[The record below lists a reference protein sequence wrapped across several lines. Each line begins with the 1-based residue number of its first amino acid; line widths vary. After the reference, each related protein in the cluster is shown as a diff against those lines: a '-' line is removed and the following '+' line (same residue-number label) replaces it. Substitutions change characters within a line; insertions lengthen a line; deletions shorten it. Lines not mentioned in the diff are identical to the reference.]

1 MRCTSPALTVESYE
15 EITSAKANGLEASKP
30 IYRRRHSSFH
40 PRRNSSESIMDGEE
54 GLLLRV
60 DLFLSE
66 LERRLEFLE
75 SYGNLNFDSSISR
88 AYATLQAVR
97 AQCSQISGE
106 VLGAGRR
113 RAKVMVETVE
123 SRYQDA
129 MVAKET
135 LSEKVHEGI
144 VLLEKLLSD
153 FETKAY
159 KMREQGFV
167 GTAESIMDEGRR
179 VVDGGFKQAREVI
192 DEGIERARK
201 ATESMEEHIEAA
213 IRRAREHGLIRYE
226 DLPVPWRINPHIVKG
241 YRFTESK
248 VDCIRS
254 MFGISNESV
263 NIWSH
268 AIGLI
273 IVLAI
278 AFYFYPM
285 SVNFSLSTNT
295 DVCIAA
301 VFFFAACKCLV
312 CSCMWH
318 TMNSVA
324 DKTLMERFACVDY
337 TGISLLI
344 AASIMT
350 TEYTAFYCEP
360 VSRWVY
366 MTATLSLGI
375 GGVILPWHP
384 TFNRS
389 DMAWARVAFYVSLG
403 ATGFAP
409 VAQLNLTRG
418 SAWAW
423 AFYAPIAKSITVYLV
438 GAFVYA
444 SKVPERWFPGAFD
457 YIGGSHN
464 LWHIAVLSGILFHYV
479 AMQEFFSRAFARAE
493 NGCASC
499 CLLDDGYCKAGDF
512 CAPVAGFCCHNG
524 EDPQTCATR
533 LDFSLP
539 PSLPASLPSS
549 IIVDAPLFASPTASL
564 AAASSSF
571 TVLYSTTFKTASDY
585 AAATSTVQVA
595 EATVAAVNTAFMTIV
610 GAAASSRI

>member
-1 MRCTSPALTVESYE
+1 MRCTPPALTVGSYE
-15 EITSAKANGLEASKP
+15 GISSAKTSGAETSKP
-30 IYRRRHSSFH
+30 AYRRRHSSFH

-66 LERRLEFLE
+66 LERRLDILE

-97 AQCSQISGE
+97 ARCSQVSGE
-106 VLGAGRR
+106 VLGAGRQ
-113 RAKVMVETVE
+113 RAKAMVETVE

-144 VLLEKLLSD
+144 GLLEKLLSD

-159 KMREQGFV
+159 KMREQGFA
-167 GTAESIMDEGRR
+167 GAAGSIMDEGRR
-179 VVDGGFKQAREVI
+179 VVDEGFERAREVI
-192 DEGIERARK
+192 DEGLERARK
-201 ATESMEEHIEAA
+201 ATESLEEHIEAA
-213 IRRAREHGLIRYE
+213 ISRAREHGLIRYD

-248 VDCIRS
+248 VDCVRS
-254 MFGISNESV
+254 MFNISNESV

-268 AIGLI
+268 AIGLL
-273 IVLAI
+273 IVLSI
-278 AFYFYPM
+278 AFYFYPR
-285 SVNFSLSTNT
+285 SVHFSLSTNT

-312 CSCMWH
+312 CSTMWH

-360 VSRWVY
+360 VSRWIY
-366 MTATLSLGI
+366 MTATASLGI

-384 TFNRS
+384 TFNRT
-389 DMAWARVAFYVSLG
+389 DMAWARVAFYVTLG

-409 VAQLNLTRG
+409 VAQLNMTRG

-423 AFYAPIAKSITVYLV
+423 AFYAPIAKSISVYLV
-438 GAFVYA
+438 GACVYA

-457 YIGGSHN
+457 YFGGSHN
-464 LWHIAVLSGILFHYV
+464 LWHMAVLSGILFHYV
-479 AMQEFFSRAFARAE
+479 AMQEFFATAFARAE
-493 NGCASC
+493 NGCAI
-499 CLLDDGYCKAGDF
+499 Y
-512 CAPVAGFCCHNG
+512 
-524 EDPQTCATR
+524 
-533 LDFSLP
+533 
-539 PSLPASLPSS
+539 
-549 IIVDAPLFASPTASL
+549 
-564 AAASSSF
+564 
-571 TVLYSTTFKTASDY
+571 
-585 AAATSTVQVA
+585 
-595 EATVAAVNTAFMTIV
+595 
-610 GAAASSRI
+610 